1 MVFWVIDRRPHTSF
15 FENYNKLPGQVP
27 PLDSI
32 FGNTQE
38 QQRNS
43 VRANG
48 QVTRRHLRKLLSK
61 RCPLYGRT
69 HVPCRSAFCCISH
82 HLQTHGRENLQH
94 LAA

>member
-1 MVFWVIDRRPHTSF
+1 MVFRVIDRRPHTSF

-48 QVTRRHLRKLLSK
+48 QVTRRHLR
-61 RCPLYGRT
+61 
-69 HVPCRSAFCCISH
+69 
-82 HLQTHGRENLQH
+82 
-94 LAA
+94 